1 MARKMYETEAHLLAE
16 RKVAD
21 ELEFDWKCVCQKLS
35 YKLMV
40 DFAICRDKHIKG
52 WVEVKT
58 RKISSTQ
65 LPQYM
70 ISMHKMNY
78 AFNLSKDTG
87 LPFFLVVQF
96 TDGIYYYKY
105 NGEKHSLKWGGRF
118 KTQRD
123 DQDLEPCYYI
133 DMKLF
138 TKLRQF

>member
-1 MARKMYETEAHLLAE
+1 MARKTYETEAHRIAE
-16 RKVAD
+16 QKVAD
-21 ELEFDWKCVCQKLS
+21 KLDLLWGCKCRKLA
-35 YKLMV
+35 YKHIV
-40 DFAICRDKHIKG
+40 DFAICRGDDIKG

-58 RKISSTQ
+58 RKISSTY

-78 AFNLSKDTG
+78 AFNLVD
-87 LPFFLVVQF
+87 QF
-96 TDGIYYYKY
+96 TDGLYYYKY
-105 NGEKHSLKWGGRF
+105 NGEHHDLRWGGRF

-138 TKLRQF
+138 TKLQ

>member
-1 MARKMYETEAHLLAE
+1 MARKTYETEAHRIAE
-16 RKVAD
+16 QKVAD
-21 ELEFDWKCVCQKLS
+21 ELDFAWQCKCRKLA
-35 YKLMV
+35 YKHIV
-40 DFAICRDKHIKG
+40 DFAICRGDDIKG
-52 WVEVKT
+52 WIEVKT
-58 RKISSTQ
+58 RKISSTY

-78 AFNLSKDTG
+78 AFNLSRETN

-96 TDGIYYYKY
+96 TDGLYYYKY
-105 NGEKHSLKWGGRF
+105 NGEHHDLRWGGRF

-138 TKLRQF
+138 TKLR